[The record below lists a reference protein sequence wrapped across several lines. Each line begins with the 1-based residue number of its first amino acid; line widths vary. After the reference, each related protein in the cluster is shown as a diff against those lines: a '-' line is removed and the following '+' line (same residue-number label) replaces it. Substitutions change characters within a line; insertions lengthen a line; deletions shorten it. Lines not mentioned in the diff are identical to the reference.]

1 MPPAIRSSLVNLQN
15 LNFQDFSNSLT
26 PEEAR
31 EPSAELLASVARTGI
46 LHPPILR
53 EQGRATLEIVTGRRR
68 LLAAQQ
74 TLHSISA
81 ICLVLPAET
90 PPAEALAIN
99 LEDTLLRG
107 DISVVEQAIFF
118 QKILVHLEENEAAR
132 RFLPALGLEPHRH
145 HLQNLLQLLRLE
157 EHLLGA
163 LHEKRLHEGVA
174 RELLALNFT
183 DRLSL
188 YEIIE
193 TLSLSVSNQKKI
205 TATCRE
211 LATRGNTSIMAL
223 LCQPEVREI
232 LTPQETNIPQKTAR
246 LMHWLTEQRFPSLT
260 AAEQEFRSF
269 AATLKL
275 PNGLTLN
282 HSPSFEQDQ
291 VHLSIPFGNREELR
305 RAWPLIAN
313 VLLTKKT
320 LPVQSVAN
328 DEQ

>member
-1 MPPAIRSSLVNLQN
+1 MPPTFRSSLVNLQHI
-15 LNFQDFSNSLT
+15 NFQDFSNSLT

-31 EPSAELLASVARTGI
+31 EPSATLVESVARTGI

-53 EQGRATLEIVTGRRR
+53 EQGRTSMEIVTGRRR

-74 TLHSISA
+74 SQHSISA

-90 PPAEALAIN
+90 LPAETLAAN

-107 DISVVEQAIFF
+107 DITVVEQAIFF
-118 QKILVHLEENEAAR
+118 QKILVHLDENEAAW

-145 HLQNLLQLLRLE
+145 HLHNLLQLLGLE

-163 LHEKRLHEGVA
+163 VHEGRLHDGMA
-174 RELLALNFT
+174 RELLGLNFT

-188 YEIIE
+188 YEVMEI
-193 TLSLSVSNQKKI
+193 LSLSVSNQKKI
-205 TATCRE
+205 TAICRE
-211 LATRGNTSIMAL
+211 LAARHNTSVMAL

-232 LTPQETNIPQKTAR
+232 MDPQETNIPQKTAR
-246 LMHWLTEQRFPSLT
+246 LMQWLTEQRFPSLA
-260 AAEQEFRSF
+260 AAEQEFRTF

-275 PNGLTLN
+275 PSTVALS

-291 VHLSIPFGNREELR
+291 VRLSIPFANREELR
-305 RAWPLIAN
+305 RVWPLIAN
-313 VLLTKKT
+313 ALRT
-320 LPVQSVAN
+320 
-328 DEQ
+328 E

>member
-1 MPPAIRSSLVNLQN
+1 MPPTFRSSLVNLQHI
-15 LNFQDFSNSLT
+15 NFHDFSNSLT

-31 EPSAELLASVARTGI
+31 EPSTALLESVARIGI

-53 EQGRATLEIVTGRRR
+53 EKGRTTMEIVTGRRR
-68 LLAAQQ
+68 LLAARETQ
-74 TLHSISA
+74 HSISA
-81 ICLVLPAET
+81 ICLVLPTET
-90 PPAEALAIN
+90 MPAEALAIN

-107 DISVVEQAIFF
+107 DITVVEQAIFL
-118 QKILVHLEENEAAR
+118 QKILVHLNENEAAR

-145 HLQNLLQLLRLE
+145 HLHNLVQLLGLE

-163 LHEKRLHEGVA
+163 VHAGRLHDGVA

-188 YEIIE
+188 HEVMEI
-193 TLSLSVSNQKKI
+193 LSLSVSNQKKI
-205 TATCRE
+205 TAICRE
-211 LATRGNTSIMAL
+211 LAARHNTSIMAL

-232 LTPQETNIPQKTAR
+232 LDPQETNIPQKTAR
-246 LMHWLTEQRFPSLT
+246 LMQWLTEQRFPSLA

-275 PNGLTLN
+275 PSAVTLT

-291 VHLSIPFGNREELR
+291 VHLSLPFTNREELR
-305 RAWPLIAN
+305 RIWPFIATA
-313 VLLTKKT
+313 LKT
-320 LPVQSVAN
+320 Q
-328 DEQ
+328 

>member
-1 MPPAIRSSLVNLQN
+1 MPPTFRSSLVNLQHI
-15 LNFQDFSNSLT
+15 NFQDFSNSLT

-31 EPSAELLASVARTGI
+31 EPSAELLASVARAGI

-53 EQGRATLEIVTGRRR
+53 ELGRASLEIVTGRRR

-74 TLHSISA
+74 TLHSIST

-90 PPAEALAIN
+90 LPAETLAIN

-107 DISVVEQAIFF
+107 DITVVEQAIFF
-118 QKILVHLEENEAAR
+118 QKILVHMDENEAAR

-145 HLQNLLQLLRLE
+145 HLDNLLQLLGLE

-163 LHEKRLHEGVA
+163 VHEGRLHDGVA
-174 RELLALNFT
+174 KELLALNFT

-188 YEIIE
+188 HEVMEI
-193 TLSLSVSNQKKI
+193 LSLSVSNQKKI
-205 TATCRE
+205 TAICRE
-211 LATRGNTSIMAL
+211 LAARHNTSIMGL

-232 LTPQETNIPQKTAR
+232 LDPQETNIPQKTAR
-246 LMHWLTEQRFPSLT
+246 LMQWLSEQRFPSLA
-260 AAEQEFRSF
+260 AAEQEFRTF

-275 PNGLTLN
+275 PSAVALS

-291 VHLSIPFGNREELR
+291 VRLSIPFANREELC

-313 VLLTKKT
+313 VLKT
-320 LPVQSVAN
+320 Q
-328 DEQ
+328 

>member
-1 MPPAIRSSLVNLQN
+1 MPPTFRSSLVNLHHI
-15 LNFQDFSNSLT
+15 NFQDFSNSLT

-53 EQGRATLEIVTGRRR
+53 EQGRTSMEIVAGRRR

-74 TLHSISA
+74 TQHSIST
-81 ICLVLPAET
+81 ICLVLPADT
-90 PPAEALAIN
+90 LPAEALAIN

-107 DISVVEQAIFF
+107 DITVIEQAIFF
-118 QKILVHLEENEAAR
+118 QKILDHLDENEAAR
-132 RFLPALGLEPHRH
+132 QFLPALGLEPHRH
-145 HLQNLLQLLRLE
+145 HLHNLLQLLGLE

-163 LHEKRLHEGVA
+163 VHEGRLHDGVA

-188 YEIIE
+188 YEVIE
-193 TLSLSVSNQKKI
+193 MLNLSVSNQKKI
-205 TATCRE
+205 TVTCRE
-211 LATRGNTSIMAL
+211 LAARHNTSVMGL
-223 LCQPEVREI
+223 LCQPQVREI
-232 LTPQETNIPQKTAR
+232 LDPQETNIPQKTAR
-246 LMHWLTEQRFPSLT
+246 LMQWLTDQRVPNLA

-275 PNGLTLN
+275 PSAVALT

-291 VHLSIPFGNREELR
+291 VQISIPFANREELR
-305 RAWPLIAN
+305 RVWQLIAEI
-313 VLLTKKT
+313 LKT
-320 LPVQSVAN
+320 Q
-328 DEQ
+328 

>member
-1 MPPAIRSSLVNLQN
+1 MPPTFRSSLINLHHI
-15 LNFQDFSNSLT
+15 NFLDFSNSLT

-53 EQGRATLEIVTGRRR
+53 EQGRTTMEIVTGRRR

-74 TLHSISA
+74 TQHNIST
-81 ICLVLPAET
+81 ICLVLPADT
-90 PPAEALAIN
+90 LPAEALAIN

-107 DISVVEQAIFF
+107 DITVVEQAIFF
-118 QKILVHLEENEAAR
+118 QKILDHLDENEAAR

-145 HLQNLLQLLRLE
+145 QLHNLLQLLGLE

-163 LHEKRLHEGVA
+163 VHERRLHDGVA
-174 RELLALNFT
+174 RELLSLNFT

-188 YEIIE
+188 YEVMEI
-193 TLSLSVSNQKKI
+193 LSLSVSNQKKI

-211 LATRGNTSIMAL
+211 LAARHNTSVMAIL
-223 LCQPEVREI
+223 SQPEVREI
-232 LTPQETNIPQKTAR
+232 LDPQETNIPQKTAR
-246 LMHWLTEQRFPSLT
+246 LMLWLTEQRFPSLA
-260 AAEQEFRSF
+260 AAEQEFRTF

-275 PNGLTLN
+275 PSAVTLS

-291 VHLSIPFGNREELR
+291 MHLSIPFANREELR
-305 RAWPLIAN
+305 RVWPLIAN
-313 VLLTKKT
+313 TLKT
-320 LPVQSVAN
+320 Q
-328 DEQ
+328 

>member
-1 MPPAIRSSLVNLQN
+1 MPPTFRSSLVNLHHI
-15 LNFQDFSNSLT
+15 NFQDFSNNLT

-53 EQGRATLEIVTGRRR
+53 EQGRTSLEIVTGRRR

-90 PPAEALAIN
+90 LPTETLAIN

-107 DISVVEQAIFF
+107 NITVIEQAIFF
-118 QKILVHLEENEAAR
+118 QKILGHLDENEAVR

-145 HLQNLLQLLRLE
+145 HLHNLLQLLGLE

-163 LHEKRLHEGVA
+163 VHEGRLHDGVA
-174 RELLALNFT
+174 RELLGLNFT

-188 YEIIE
+188 HEVMEI
-193 TLSLSVSNQKKI
+193 LSLSVSNQKKI

-211 LATRGNTSIMAL
+211 LAARHNTSVMAL

-232 LTPQETNIPQKTAR
+232 LDPQETNIPQKTAK
-246 LMHWLTEQRFPSLT
+246 LMQWLTDQRFPSLAT
-260 AAEQEFRSF
+260 AEQEFRTF

-275 PNGLTLN
+275 PNAAALS

-291 VHLSIPFGNREELR
+291 VHLSIPFANREKLR
-305 RAWPLIAN
+305 RIWPLIAN
-313 VLLTKKT
+313 ALKT
-320 LPVQSVAN
+320 
-328 DEQ
+328 E

>member
-1 MPPAIRSSLVNLQN
+1 MPPTFRSSLVNLQH

-53 EQGRATLEIVTGRRR
+53 ELGGSKLEIVTGRRR

-74 TLHSISA
+74 TQHSISA

-90 PPAEALAIN
+90 LPAEALAIN

-107 DISVVEQAIFF
+107 DITVVEQAIFF
-118 QKILVHLEENEAAR
+118 QKILVHLDENEAAR
-132 RFLPALGLEPHRH
+132 QFLPALGLEPHRH
-145 HLQNLLQLLRLE
+145 HLHNLLQLLGLE

-163 LHEKRLHEGVA
+163 LHEGRLHEGVA
-174 RELLALNFT
+174 KELLALNFT

-188 YEIIE
+188 YEVMEI
-193 TLSLSVSNQKKI
+193 LSLSVGNQKKI

-211 LATRGNTSIMAL
+211 LAARHSTSVMAL

-232 LTPQETNIPQKTAR
+232 LDPQETNIPQKTAR
-246 LMHWLTEQRFPSLT
+246 LMQWLTDQRFPSLA
-260 AAEQEFRSF
+260 AAEQEFRTF

-275 PNGLTLN
+275 PNGVALS

-291 VHLSIPFGNREELR
+291 MHLSIPFANREELHR
-305 RAWPLIAN
+305 VWPIIGEAL
-313 VLLTKKT
+313 KT
-320 LPVQSVAN
+320 R
-328 DEQ
+328 